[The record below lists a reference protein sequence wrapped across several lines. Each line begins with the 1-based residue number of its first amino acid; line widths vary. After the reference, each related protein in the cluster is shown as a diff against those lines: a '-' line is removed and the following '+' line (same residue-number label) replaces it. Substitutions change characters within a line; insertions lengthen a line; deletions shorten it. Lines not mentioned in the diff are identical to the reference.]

1 MVGGLWRKWRSGN
14 PGRHALPADQPP
26 LEPTAPSTSPFPQ
39 APLPAWEPFNPT
51 PAVPSP
57 SPAAEGSA
65 PANPAPP
72 PPSTDAPPLPT
83 ASGPDSEPRE
93 LVFNGQRYSY
103 AALPEDVRQLVQAI
117 TSADE
122 RIRHRQGT
130 IEALRVGRRAMA
142 QDLRQ
147 RLQPL
152 PQLSDNPVP

>member
-1 MVGGLWRKWRSGN
+1 MVGGLWRKWRGSS
-14 PGRHALPADQPP
+14 PGPQTDPAEQPAATP
-26 LEPTAPSTSPFPQ
+26 GAYPQ
-39 APLPAWEPFNPT
+39 APLPAWER
-51 PAVPSP
+51 PSP
-57 SPAAEGSA
+57 PATL
-65 PANPAPP
+65 PPP
-72 PPSTDAPPLPT
+72 PPSASTAETPAPSTPR
-83 ASGPDSEPRE
+83 PDRQPRE
-93 LVFNGQRYSY
+93 LVFNGRRYTY